1 MDVALKNQED
11 YSIMETKNCKICRR
25 LGEKLF
31 LKGER
36 CMSAKC
42 AMVKR
47 PFPPGQKAKKRR
59 GSLSEY
65 GKELKEK
72 QKMKRWYGLS
82 ESQMEKYVNE
92 VAEKRAKIENVADAL
107 IQKIESRLDNI
118 IFRLGWAKSRAQ
130 AAKLVSHGHFM
141 VNGRKADIP
150 SYEIKIGDIIS
161 IRPGSRKKEPLKDL
175 DALMKNYKLPGWLNF
190 DKDKGEGKFV
200 KKPIAADIQLPVE
213 IATLFEHY
221 SR

>member
-1 MDVALKNQED
+1 
-11 YSIMETKNCKICRR
+11 METKNCKICRR

-72 QKMKRWYGLS
+72 QKMKKWYGLS
-82 ESQMEKYVNE
+82 ESQMERYIKE
-92 VAEKRAKIENVADAL
+92 VEKRRAKIENVADAL
-107 IQKIESRLDNI
+107 IEKIESRLDNT
-118 IFRLGWAKSRAQ
+118 IFRLGLAKSRAQ

-141 VNGRKADIP
+141 VNGRKVDIP

-175 DALMKNYKLPGWLNF
+175 DALMKNYKLPPWLNF
-190 DKDKGEGKFV
+190 DKDKGEGKFI

>member
-1 MDVALKNQED
+1 
-11 YSIMETKNCKICRR
+11 METKNCKICRR

-72 QKMKRWYGLS
+72 QKMKKWYGLS
-82 ESQMEKYVNE
+82 ESQMVKYIKDVEKR
-92 VAEKRAKIENVADAL
+92 RAKIENVADAL
-107 IQKIESRLDNI
+107 IEKIESRLDNT
-118 IFRLGWAKSRAQ
+118 IFRLGLAKSRAQ

-141 VNGRKADIP
+141 VNGRKVDIP

-175 DALMKNYKLPGWLNF
+175 DALMKNYKLPSWLNF
-190 DKDKGEGKFV
+190 DKDKGEGKFI
-200 KKPIAADIQLPVE
+200 KKPIAADVQLPVE

>member
-1 MDVALKNQED
+1 MDVVLKNQED

-72 QKMKRWYGLS
+72 QKMKKWYGLS
-82 ESQMEKYVNE
+82 ESQMERYVKE
-92 VAEKRAKIENVADAL
+92 VEKRRAKIENVADAL
-107 IQKIESRLDNI
+107 IEKIESRLDNT
-118 IFRLGWAKSRAQ
+118 IFRLGLAKSRAQ
-130 AAKLVSHGHFM
+130 ASKLVSHGHFM
-141 VNGRKADIP
+141 VNGRKVDIP
-150 SYEIKIGDIIS
+150 SYEMKIGDVIS
-161 IRPGSRKKEPLKDL
+161 IRPGSKKKEPLKDL
-175 DALMKNYKLPGWLNF
+175 DALMKNYKLPSWLNF

-200 KKPIAADIQLPVE
+200 KKPIAADVQLPVE

>member
-1 MDVALKNQED
+1 
-11 YSIMETKNCKICRR
+11 
-25 LGEKLF
+25 
-31 LKGER
+31 
-36 CMSAKC
+36 MSAKC

-72 QKMKRWYGLS
+72 QKMKKWYGLS
-82 ESQMEKYVNE
+82 ESQMVKYIKDVEKR
-92 VAEKRAKIENVADAL
+92 RAKIENVADAL
-107 IQKIESRLDNI
+107 IEKIESRLDNT
-118 IFRLGWAKSRAQ
+118 IFRLGLAKSRAQ

-141 VNGRKADIP
+141 VNGRKVDIP

-175 DALMKNYKLPGWLNF
+175 DALMKNYKLPSWLNF
-190 DKDKGEGKFV
+190 DKDKGEGKFI
-200 KKPIAADIQLPVE
+200 KKPIAADVQLPVE

>member
-1 MDVALKNQED
+1 MDVVLKNQED

-72 QKMKRWYGLS
+72 QKMKKWYGLS
-82 ESQMEKYVNE
+82 ESQMERYIKE
-92 VAEKRAKIENVADAL
+92 VEKRRAKIENVADAL
-107 IQKIESRLDNI
+107 IEKIESRLDNT
-118 IFRLGWAKSRAQ
+118 IFRLGLAKSRAQ

-141 VNGRKADIP
+141 VNGRKVDIP

-175 DALMKNYKLPGWLNF
+175 DALMKNYKLPPWLNF
-190 DKDKGEGKFV
+190 DKDKGEGKFI

>member
-1 MDVALKNQED
+1 
-11 YSIMETKNCKICRR
+11 METKNCKICRR

-72 QKMKRWYGLS
+72 QKMKKWYGLS
-82 ESQMEKYVNE
+82 ESQMERYVKE
-92 VAEKRAKIENVADAL
+92 VEKRRAKIENVADAL
-107 IQKIESRLDNI
+107 IEKIESRLDNT
-118 IFRLGWAKSRAQ
+118 IFRLGLAKSRAQ
-130 AAKLVSHGHFM
+130 ASKLVSHGHFM
-141 VNGRKADIP
+141 VNGRKVDIP
-150 SYEIKIGDIIS
+150 SYEMKIGDVIS
-161 IRPGSRKKEPLKDL
+161 IRPGSKKKEPLKDL
-175 DALMKNYKLPGWLNF
+175 DALMKNYKLPSWLNF

-200 KKPIAADIQLPVE
+200 KKPIAADVQLPVE

>member
-1 MDVALKNQED
+1 MDVVLKNQED

-72 QKMKRWYGLS
+72 QKMKKWYGLS
-82 ESQMEKYVNE
+82 ESQMVKYIKDVEKR
-92 VAEKRAKIENVADAL
+92 RAKIENVADAL
-107 IQKIESRLDNI
+107 IEKIESRLDNT
-118 IFRLGWAKSRAQ
+118 IFRLGLAKSRAQ

-141 VNGRKADIP
+141 VNGRKVDIP

-175 DALMKNYKLPGWLNF
+175 DALMKNYKLPSWLNF
-190 DKDKGEGKFV
+190 DKDKGEGKFI
-200 KKPIAADIQLPVE
+200 KKPIAADVQLPVE